1 MTDSQKKT
9 RPRISLFRPVSGPNA
24 LHLSDVLRNETTGGL
39 LMLAAT
45 VAALLW
51 ANLGHGSYEA
61 FREISLGGLSI
72 EEWAA
77 DGLLT
82 VFFFI
87 AGLELKREFVE
98 GALSRPADALVPIV
112 AAVCGMV
119 VPAGIY
125 SLFNLISPQG
135 HPSGWA
141 IPMAT
146 DIAFAL
152 AVLAIVGS
160 GLPQAVRAFLLTLA
174 IADDLGSIIV
184 IAVFYSSGLQ
194 YWWLGGAVACI
205 AVWGLMQ
212 KFHIDNG
219 WWYIPLFIVGW
230 WCMLHS
236 GIHATIA
243 GVALGLLTRSEEDV
257 LDDPVNRWQHRVEP
271 WSAGAV
277 VPFFALMSAGVKVSG
292 KTFLALWT
300 HPISLGIICGLV
312 LGKVIGITAGSWL
325 TARFT
330 SAELGRGV
338 VWADIISVGLLA
350 GIGFT
355 VSMLMTDLS
364 FPRSHE
370 FADEAKASVLVASFL
385 AAILGGATLHHR
397 GRRHAAWDA
406 MHPDEDP
413 VPAGPG
419 APGSSS

>member
-1 MTDSQKKT
+1 MTDSHKT
-9 RPRISLFRPVSGPNA
+9 KRPRMSILRPVTGPNA
-24 LHLSDVLRNETTGGL
+24 LHLSDIFRNETTGGM

-51 ANLGHGSYEA
+51 ANFGQHSYHF
-61 FREISLGGLSI
+61 FRELTVGPLTI
-72 EEWAA
+72 EGWAA

-82 VFFFI
+82 IFFF
-87 AGLELKREFVE
+87 LELKREFVE
-98 GALSRPADALVPIV
+98 GSLSRPADALVPIV

-119 VPAGIY
+119 FPAGIY
-125 SLFNLISPQG
+125 TLFNVLSTEG
-135 HPSGWA
+135 HPAGWA

-184 IAVFYSSGLQ
+184 IAIFFSNGIDI
-194 YWWLGGAVACI
+194 WWLLGAIACI
-205 AVWGLMQ
+205 ALWGVMQ
-212 KFHIDNG
+212 HFHVDNG
-219 WWYIPLFIVGW
+219 WWYVPIFIVGW

-236 GIHATIA
+236 GVHATIA
-243 GVALGLLTRSEEDV
+243 GVAFGLLTRTEEDV
-257 LDDPVNRWQHRVEP
+257 LDDPVDRWQHKVEP

-277 VPFFALMSAGVKVSG
+277 VPFFALMSAGVQVS
-292 KTFLALWT
+292 KETFLGLWT
-300 HPISLGIICGLV
+300 HPISLGIICGLTG
-312 LGKVIGITAGSWL
+312 GKVIGITLGSWL

-338 VWADIISVGLLA
+338 VWRDIIAVAMLA

-364 FPRSHE
+364 FPKNHD

-385 AAILGGATLHHR
+385 AAILGGALLHHR
-397 GRRHAAWDA
+397 GKRHSLWEEKHPHEVPVAAGTSNNTD
-406 MHPDEDP
+406 
-413 VPAGPG
+413 
-419 APGSSS
+419 

>member
-1 MTDSQKKT
+1 MTDSHKNK
-9 RPRISLFRPVSGPNA
+9 RPHMSILRPVTGPNA
-24 LHLSDVLRNETTGGL
+24 LHLSDIFRNETTGGM

-51 ANLGHGSYEA
+51 ANFGQHSYHF
-61 FREISLGGLSI
+61 FRELTVGPLTI

-82 VFFFI
+82 IFFFI

-98 GALSRPADALVPIV
+98 GSLSRPADALVPIV

-119 VPAGIY
+119 FPAGIY
-125 SLFNLISPQG
+125 TLFNLLSAEG
-135 HPSGWA
+135 HPAGWA

-184 IAVFYSSGLQ
+184 IAVFFSNGIDI
-194 YWWLGGAVACI
+194 WWLLGAIVCI
-205 AVWGLMQ
+205 ALWGVMQ
-212 KFHIDNG
+212 RFHVDNG
-219 WWYIPLFIVGW
+219 WWYVPIFIVGW

-236 GIHATIA
+236 GVHATIA
-243 GVALGLLTRSEEDV
+243 GVAFGLLTRTEEDV
-257 LDDPVNRWQHRVEP
+257 LDDPVDRWQHKVEP

-277 VPFFALMSAGVKVSG
+277 VPFFALMSAGVQVNKE
-292 KTFLALWT
+292 TFLGLWT
-300 HPISLGIICGLV
+300 HPISLGIICGLIG
-312 LGKVIGITAGSWL
+312 GKVIGITLGSWL

-338 VWADIISVGLLA
+338 VWRDIIAVAMLA

-364 FPRSHE
+364 FPKNHS

-385 AAILGGATLHHR
+385 AAILGGALLHHR
-397 GRRHAAWDA
+397 GKRHSLWEEKHPHEVPVAAGTSNNTD
-406 MHPDEDP
+406 
-413 VPAGPG
+413 
-419 APGSSS
+419 

>member
-1 MTDSQKKT
+1 MTDSHKNK
-9 RPRISLFRPVSGPNA
+9 RPHMSILRPVTGPNA
-24 LHLSDVLRNETTGGL
+24 LHLSDIFRNETTGGM

-51 ANLGHGSYEA
+51 ANFGQHSYHF
-61 FREISLGGLSI
+61 FRELTVGPLTI
-72 EEWAA
+72 EAWAA

-82 VFFFI
+82 IFFFI

-98 GALSRPADALVPIV
+98 GSLSRPADALVPIV

-119 VPAGIY
+119 FPAGIY
-125 SLFNLISPQG
+125 TLFNLLSAEG
-135 HPSGWA
+135 HPAGWA

-184 IAVFYSSGLQ
+184 IAVFFSNGIDI
-194 YWWLGGAVACI
+194 WWLLGAIVCI
-205 AVWGLMQ
+205 SLWGVMQ
-212 KFHIDNG
+212 HFHVDNG
-219 WWYIPLFIVGW
+219 WWYVPIFIVGW

-236 GIHATIA
+236 GVHATIA
-243 GVALGLLTRSEEDV
+243 GVAFGLLTRTEEDV
-257 LDDPVNRWQHRVEP
+257 LDDPVDRWQHKVEP

-277 VPFFALMSAGVKVSG
+277 VPFFALMSAGVQVS
-292 KTFLALWT
+292 KETFLGLWA
-300 HPISLGIICGLV
+300 HPISLGIICGLIG
-312 LGKVIGITAGSWL
+312 GKVIGITLGSWL

-338 VWADIISVGLLA
+338 VWRDIIAVAMLA

-364 FPRSHE
+364 FPKNHG

-385 AAILGGATLHHR
+385 AAILGGTLLHHR
-397 GRRHAAWDA
+397 GKRHSLWEEKHPHEVPVAAGTSNNTD
-406 MHPDEDP
+406 
-413 VPAGPG
+413 
-419 APGSSS
+419 

>member
-1 MTDSQKKT
+1 MTDSHKNK
-9 RPRISLFRPVSGPNA
+9 RPHMSILRPVTGPNA
-24 LHLSDVLRNETTGGL
+24 LHLSDIFRNETTGGM

-51 ANLGHGSYEA
+51 ANFGQHSYHF
-61 FREISLGGLSI
+61 FRELTVGPLTI
-72 EEWAA
+72 EGWAA

-82 VFFFI
+82 IFFFI

-98 GALSRPADALVPIV
+98 GSLSRPADALVPIV

-119 VPAGIY
+119 FPAGIY
-125 SLFNLISPQG
+125 TLFNLLSAEG
-135 HPSGWA
+135 HPAGWA

-184 IAVFYSSGLQ
+184 IAVFFSNGIDI
-194 YWWLGGAVACI
+194 WWLLGAIVCI
-205 AVWGLMQ
+205 SLWGVMQ
-212 KFHIDNG
+212 HFHVDNG
-219 WWYIPLFIVGW
+219 WWYVPIFIVGW

-236 GIHATIA
+236 GVHATIA
-243 GVALGLLTRSEEDV
+243 GVAFGLLTRTEEDV
-257 LDDPVNRWQHRVEP
+257 LDDPVDRWQHKVEP

-277 VPFFALMSAGVKVSG
+277 VPFFALMSAGVQVNKE
-292 KTFLALWT
+292 TFLGLWA
-300 HPISLGIICGLV
+300 HPISLGIICGLIG
-312 LGKVIGITAGSWL
+312 GKVIGITLGSWL

-338 VWADIISVGLLA
+338 VWRDIIAVAMLA

-364 FPRSHE
+364 FPKNHG

-385 AAILGGATLHHR
+385 AAILGGALLHHR
-397 GRRHAAWDA
+397 GKRHSLWEEKHPHEVPVAAGTSNNAD
-406 MHPDEDP
+406 
-413 VPAGPG
+413 
-419 APGSSS
+419 

>member
-1 MTDSQKKT
+1 MTDSHKNK
-9 RPRISLFRPVSGPNA
+9 RPHMSILRPVTGPNA
-24 LHLSDVLRNETTGGL
+24 LHLSDIFRNETTGGM

-51 ANLGHGSYEA
+51 ANFGQHSYHF
-61 FREISLGGLSI
+61 FRELTVGPLTI
-72 EEWAA
+72 EGWAA

-82 VFFFI
+82 IFFFI

-98 GALSRPADALVPIV
+98 GSLSRPADALVPIV

-119 VPAGIY
+119 FPAGIY
-125 SLFNLISPQG
+125 TLFNLLSAEG
-135 HPSGWA
+135 HPAGWA

-184 IAVFYSSGLQ
+184 IAVFFSNGIDI
-194 YWWLGGAVACI
+194 WWLLGAIVCI
-205 AVWGLMQ
+205 SLWGVMQ
-212 KFHIDNG
+212 HFHVDNG
-219 WWYIPLFIVGW
+219 WWYVPIFIVGW

-236 GIHATIA
+236 GVHATIA
-243 GVALGLLTRSEEDV
+243 GVAFGLLTRTEEDV
-257 LDDPVNRWQHRVEP
+257 LDDPVDRWQHKVEP

-277 VPFFALMSAGVKVSG
+277 VPFFALMSAGVQVNKE
-292 KTFLALWT
+292 TFLGLWA
-300 HPISLGIICGLV
+300 HPISLGIICGLIG
-312 LGKVIGITAGSWL
+312 GKVIGITLGSWL

-338 VWADIISVGLLA
+338 VWRDIIAVAMLA

-364 FPRSHE
+364 FPKNHG

-385 AAILGGATLHHR
+385 AAILGGALLHHR
-397 GRRHAAWDA
+397 GKRHSLWEEKHPHEVPVAAGTSNNTD
-406 MHPDEDP
+406 
-413 VPAGPG
+413 
-419 APGSSS
+419 

>member
-1 MTDSQKKT
+1 MTDSRKNK
-9 RPRISLFRPVSGPNA
+9 RPRKSILRPVTGPNA
-24 LHLSDVLRNETTGGL
+24 LHLSDIFRNETTGGM

-51 ANLGHGSYEA
+51 ANLGHHSYHF
-61 FREISLGGLSI
+61 FRELALGPLTI
-72 EEWAA
+72 EQWAA

-98 GALSRPADALVPIV
+98 GSLSRPADALVPIV

-119 VPAGIY
+119 FPAGIY
-125 SLFNLISPQG
+125 TLFNVLASDG
-135 HPSGWA
+135 HPAGWA

-152 AVLAIVGS
+152 AVLAIVGA

-184 IAVFYSSGLQ
+184 IAVFFSTGLDI
-194 YWWLGGAVACI
+194 WWLAGAIACI
-205 AVWGLMQ
+205 GLWGVMQ
-212 KFHIDNG
+212 HFHVDSG
-219 WWYIPLFIVGW
+219 WWYVPIFIVGW
-230 WCMLHS
+230 WCMLRS
-236 GIHATIA
+236 GVHATIA
-243 GVALGLLTRSEEDV
+243 GVAFGLLTRTEEDV
-257 LDDPVNRWQHRVEP
+257 LDDPVDRWQHKVEP
-271 WSAGAV
+271 WSAGVV
-277 VPFFALMSAGVKVSG
+277 VPFFALMSAGVHVSG

-300 HPISLGIICGLV
+300 HPISLGIVCGLI
-312 LGKVIGITAGSWL
+312 LGKVIGITLGSCL

-338 VWADIISVGLLA
+338 VWRDIIAVAVLA

-364 FPRSHE
+364 FPKNHE
-370 FADEAKASVLVASFL
+370 FADEAKASVLMASFL
-385 AAILGGATLHHR
+385 AAILGGAMLHHR
-397 GRRHAAWDA
+397 GKSHA
-406 MHPDEDP
+406 MRQTKHSHEVP
-413 VPAGPG
+413 VAAGTCND
-419 APGSSS
+419 

>member
-1 MTDSQKKT
+1 M
-9 RPRISLFRPVSGPNA
+9 
-24 LHLSDVLRNETTGGL
+24 

-51 ANLGHGSYEA
+51 ANLDHSSYHF
-61 FREISLGGLSI
+61 FRELTLGPLTI
-72 EEWAA
+72 EQWAA

-98 GALSRPADALVPIV
+98 GSLSRPADALVPIT

-119 VPAGIY
+119 FPAGIY
-125 SLFNLISPQG
+125 TLFNVLTSSG
-135 HPSGWA
+135 HPAGWA

-152 AVLAIVGS
+152 AVLAIVGA

-174 IADDLGSIIV
+174 SADDLGSIIV
-184 IAVFYSSGLQ
+184 IAVFFSEGLDI
-194 YWWLGGAVACI
+194 WWLAGAIACI
-205 AVWGLMQ
+205 ALWGVLQ
-212 KFHIDNG
+212 HFHLDNG
-219 WWYIPLFIVGW
+219 WWYVPIFIVGW

-236 GIHATIA
+236 GVHATIA
-243 GVALGLLTRSEEDV
+243 GVAFGLLTRTEEDV
-257 LDDPVNRWQHRVEP
+257 LDDPVDRWQHTVEP

-277 VPFFALMSAGVKVSG
+277 VPFFALMSAGVQVNG
-292 KTFLALWT
+292 RMFLALWT
-300 HPISLGIICGLV
+300 HPISLGIICGLI
-312 LGKVIGITAGSWL
+312 LGKTIGITFGSWL

-338 VWADIISVGLLA
+338 VWRDIIAVAMLA

-364 FPRSHE
+364 FPKSHE

-385 AAILGGATLHHR
+385 AAVVGGGMLRHR
-397 GRRHAAWDA
+397 GKRHAIWNAK
-406 MHPDEDP
+406 HPHDVP
-413 VPAGPG
+413 VA
-419 APGSSS
+419 AGSSTD

>member
-1 MTDSQKKT
+1 MTDSHKNK
-9 RPRISLFRPVSGPNA
+9 RPHMSILRPVTGPNA
-24 LHLSDVLRNETTGGL
+24 LHLSDIFRNETTGGM

-51 ANLGHGSYEA
+51 ANFGQHSYHF
-61 FREISLGGLSI
+61 FRELTVGPLTI
-72 EEWAA
+72 EGWAA

-82 VFFFI
+82 IFFFI

-98 GALSRPADALVPIV
+98 GSLSRPADALVPIV

-119 VPAGIY
+119 FPAGIY
-125 SLFNLISPQG
+125 TLFNLLSAEG
-135 HPSGWA
+135 HPAGWA

-184 IAVFYSSGLQ
+184 IAVFFSNGIDI
-194 YWWLGGAVACI
+194 WWLLGAIVCI
-205 AVWGLMQ
+205 SLWGVMQ
-212 KFHIDNG
+212 HFHVDNG
-219 WWYIPLFIVGW
+219 WWYVPIFIVGW

-236 GIHATIA
+236 GVHATIA
-243 GVALGLLTRSEEDV
+243 GVAFGLLTRTEEDV
-257 LDDPVNRWQHRVEP
+257 LDDPVDRWQHKVEP

-277 VPFFALMSAGVKVSG
+277 VPFFALMSAGVQVNKE
-292 KTFLALWT
+292 TFLGLWA
-300 HPISLGIICGLV
+300 HPISLGIICGLIG
-312 LGKVIGITAGSWL
+312 GKVIGITLGSWL

-338 VWADIISVGLLA
+338 VWRDIIAVAMLA

-364 FPRSHE
+364 FPKNHN

-385 AAILGGATLHHR
+385 AAILGGALLHHR
-397 GRRHAAWDA
+397 GKRHSLWEEKHPHEVPVAAGTSNNTD
-406 MHPDEDP
+406 
-413 VPAGPG
+413 
-419 APGSSS
+419 

>member
-1 MTDSQKKT
+1 MTDSHKNK
-9 RPRISLFRPVSGPNA
+9 RPHMSILRPVTGPNA
-24 LHLSDVLRNETTGGL
+24 LHLSDIFRNETTGGM

-51 ANLGHGSYEA
+51 ANFGQHSYHF
-61 FREISLGGLSI
+61 FRELTVGPLTI
-72 EEWAA
+72 EGWAA

-82 VFFFI
+82 IFFFI

-98 GALSRPADALVPIV
+98 GSLSRPADALVPIV

-119 VPAGIY
+119 FPAGIY
-125 SLFNLISPQG
+125 TLFNLLSAEG
-135 HPSGWA
+135 HPAGWA

-184 IAVFYSSGLQ
+184 IAVFFSNGIDI
-194 YWWLGGAVACI
+194 WWLLGAIGCI
-205 AVWGLMQ
+205 ALWGVMQ
-212 KFHIDNG
+212 RFHVDNG
-219 WWYIPLFIVGW
+219 WWYVPIFIVGW

-236 GIHATIA
+236 GVHATIA
-243 GVALGLLTRSEEDV
+243 GVAFGLLTRTEEDV
-257 LDDPVNRWQHRVEP
+257 LDDPVDRWQHKVEP

-277 VPFFALMSAGVKVSG
+277 VPFFALMSAGVQVNKE
-292 KTFLALWT
+292 TFLGLWA
-300 HPISLGIICGLV
+300 HPISLGIICGLIG
-312 LGKVIGITAGSWL
+312 GKVIGITLGSWL

-338 VWADIISVGLLA
+338 VWRDIIAVAMLA

-364 FPRSHE
+364 FPKNHN

-385 AAILGGATLHHR
+385 AAILGGALLHHR
-397 GRRHAAWDA
+397 GKRHSLWEEKHPHEVPVAAGTSNNTD
-406 MHPDEDP
+406 
-413 VPAGPG
+413 
-419 APGSSS
+419 